1 MEAIGPEPVSPH
13 YESFF
18 LSRRFPLLAA
28 FGCYFMQIMEDLNPG
43 SFYGKS
49 VTFNFYTLMLL
60 GVGILESRYLLMK
73 IPGPKLTWFYDSY
86 HELEYMQLVN
96 NWYDSLEEAI
106 RIFTAKSK
114 EQIDYYLV
122 HQEYIYVKKRL
133 LTSFLENERKAL
145 SENFNQRT
153 VSLLNTIVSLENGNI
168 KRKLSD
174 ITEQALN
181 TVLNKVKDSNNNKD
195 IIDSSFESALLGLRK
210 GEMKYEGDTLLP
222 MFLEELKKRSEPFA
236 KLSQEEEN
244 KLFAL
249 SDDQRKY
256 LVSLDN
262 SAKAAYLNKVPD
274 LAASLK
280 NNQVYGQIVQ
290 RMKSRV
296 ESSLK
301 H

>member
-1 MEAIGPEPVSPH
+1 MEAMGPEPVSPH
-13 YESFF
+13 YESLF
-18 LSRRFPLLAA
+18 LSRRFPIVAGIA
-28 FGCYFMQIMEDLNPG
+28 CYVMQILEDLNPG

-49 VTFNFYTLMLL
+49 VTFNFYTMMLL

-73 IPGPKLTWFYDSY
+73 LPGPKLTWFYDAY
-86 HELEYMQLVN
+86 HQLEFMQLMN
-96 NWYDSLEEAI
+96 NWYDTLEEAV
-106 RIFTAKSK
+106 RVFTSKSK

-122 HQEYIYVKKRL
+122 HQEYVHVKKRL

-153 VSLLNTIVSLENGNI
+153 SNLLTSIVSLENGNI

-181 TVLNKVKDSNNNKD
+181 TVMEKVKDPKNNKE
-195 IIDSSFESALLGLRK
+195 IVDSSFESAILGLKK
-210 GEMKYEGDTLLP
+210 GEMKYEGDKLLP
-222 MFLEELKKRSEPFA
+222 MFLEEFKKRSEPFE

-244 KLFAL
+244 KLFSL
-249 SDDQRKY
+249 SDDQKKY
-256 LVSLDN
+256 LISLDN
-262 SAKAAYLNKVPD
+262 TAKVAYLNKVPD

-280 NNQVYGQIVQ
+280 NNEVYAQIVK

-301 H
+301 L